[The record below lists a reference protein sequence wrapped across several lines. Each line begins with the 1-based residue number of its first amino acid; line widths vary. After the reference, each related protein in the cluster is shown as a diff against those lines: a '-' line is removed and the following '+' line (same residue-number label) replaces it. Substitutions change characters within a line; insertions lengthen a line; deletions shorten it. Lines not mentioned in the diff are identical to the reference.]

1 MQQDRQ
7 QLRWLKIIAVLGPIA
22 FLAAI
27 ELVRAMAGP
36 GLLRAWPGY
45 VLFAGIILV
54 ATLFFAEAIFGAID
68 RMQQSLYRQNR
79 ELIALHNAGLAIT
92 SELQLERVLQR
103 VVDEA
108 RDLGGARYGAL
119 SLLGP
124 TGTIESFLTSGITAE
139 ERERMGPIPTGHGL
153 LAVVIDDGEALRLP
167 DLARDPRSV
176 GFPPEHPPMHSLL
189 AVPIMSR
196 GQVLGSLYLTEK
208 REDVEFSEADEEQL
222 QRFAT
227 QAAIAIENANLHGQ
241 VQSMAISQERE
252 RIAREMH
259 DTVAQVLGYVN
270 TKAQAAQEH
279 LRQERT
285 GQAEEQIAQL
295 SAASREAYADLREAI
310 LGLRTTLNA
319 DLGLIDALRRYLD
332 QWEAQSQIH
341 PELILNPGSMEHP
354 DLDPL
359 AELQV
364 LRIIQEALANVRK
377 HAGATRARIT
387 VTQSP
392 RDVQVTVEDDG
403 RGFVIGEETASEFPR
418 FGLSTM
424 RERAE
429 SVKGT
434 LQVASSPGEGTT
446 VTVRVPRI
454 SVP

>member
-7 QLRWLKIIAVLGPIA
+7 QLRWLKIIAVLGPIG

-27 ELVRAMAGP
+27 ELVRALAGP

-45 VLFAGIILV
+45 ILFAGIILV
-54 ATLFFAEAIFGAID
+54 ATLFFAEAIFGAIN

-108 RDLGGARYGAL
+108 RDLGGAQYGAL

-124 TGTIESFLTSGITAE
+124 TGTIDAFLTSGITAE

-167 DLARDPRSV
+167 DLSSDPRSV
-176 GFPPEHPPMHSLL
+176 GFPPDHPPMHSLL

-196 GQVLGSLYLTEK
+196 GKILGSLYLTEK
-208 REDVEFSEADEEQL
+208 LDALEFTEADEQQL

-279 LRQERT
+279 LRQERPD
-285 GQAEEQIAQL
+285 QAEEQIAQL
-295 SAASREAYADLREAI
+295 SAASRDAYADLREAI

-319 DLGLIDALRRYLD
+319 DLGLIDALQRYLD

-341 PELILNPGSMEHP
+341 PELVIHPESMQHP

-377 HAGATRARIT
+377 HAGATGACVT
-387 VTQSP
+387 VTQ
-392 RDVQVTVEDDG
+392 RAHDVQVTVRDNGSGFAVGDDPA
-403 RGFVIGEETASEFPR
+403 REFPR

-429 SVKGT
+429 SVKGH
-434 LQVASSPGEGTT
+434 LQVESVPGAGTT
-446 VTVRVPRI
+446 VTVSVPRMT
-454 SVP
+454 VP